1 MKTIKF
7 ILSAILMMMAL
18 TVYAQ
23 ERVVQVYKDGKVIKE
38 YSVSEVAS
46 VTTQAQSE
54 QKVEASNASTSVG
67 FSISSSPKLEIGA
80 DKLTFSN
87 NANSVNFSAD
97 ERLVIRLKPAKQDD
111 ASSTKKGDVNGD
123 GKVNITD
130 VTTLVNIVLSQ
141 PAEAAAKAKRTV
153 EE

>member
-1 MKTIKF
+1 MKTK
-7 ILSAILMMMAL
+7 ILFAAVLLMASA
-18 TVYAQ
+18 TSQAQ
-23 ERVVQVYKDGKVIKE
+23 E
-38 YSVSEVAS
+38 
-46 VTTQAQSE
+46 E

-111 ASSTKKGDVNGD
+111 VGSGNKGDVNSD
-123 GKVNITD
+123 GKID
-130 VTTLVNIVLSQ
+130 ISDITTLVNLVLGKNESSS
-141 PAEAAAKAKRTV
+141 AKASVIK
-153 EE
+153 EQ